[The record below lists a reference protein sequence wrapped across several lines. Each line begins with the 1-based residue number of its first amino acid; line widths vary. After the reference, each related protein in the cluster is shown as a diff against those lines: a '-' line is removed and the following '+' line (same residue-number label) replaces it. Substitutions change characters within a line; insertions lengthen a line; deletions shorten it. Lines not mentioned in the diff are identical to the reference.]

1 MKTIPEV
8 DKYISLLPQWQQSIC
23 RKVRDLIH
31 QADADI
37 VEEIKFKNRPY
48 FTMQGNVCALLAAK
62 DHVNVFIYDPIA
74 PDPSGLI
81 NQGHGNATAR
91 SIQLYE
97 DDPVDE
103 KAFVE
108 LIKAVAENNR
118 KGGWR
123 KLKKSWS

>member
-1 MKTIPEV
+1 MNANPEV
-8 DKYISLLPQWQQSIC
+8 DKYISFLPQWQQTVCEKIRS
-23 RKVRDLIH
+23 LIH

-37 VEEIKFKNRPY
+37 VEEIKFKDRPY

-62 DHVNVFIYDPIA
+62 DHVNIFIYDPIA
-74 PDPSGLI
+74 PDPSGII

-97 DDPVDE
+97 GDVLDE

-108 LIKAVAENNR
+108 LIKNVAENNR
-118 KGGWR
+118 MGGWR
-123 KLKKSWS
+123 KLK